1 MNVAL
6 RNTDKFNPN
15 NYSMQPML
23 SASKWICRKKMDIK
37 SAEMIVLCVVKTG
50 LLYW

>member
-6 RNTDKFNPN
+6 KNTDKLNPD
-15 NYSMQPML
+15 NYFMQLML
-23 SASKWICRKKMDIK
+23 SASKWICRKKMNIK

-50 LLYW
+50 LLFW